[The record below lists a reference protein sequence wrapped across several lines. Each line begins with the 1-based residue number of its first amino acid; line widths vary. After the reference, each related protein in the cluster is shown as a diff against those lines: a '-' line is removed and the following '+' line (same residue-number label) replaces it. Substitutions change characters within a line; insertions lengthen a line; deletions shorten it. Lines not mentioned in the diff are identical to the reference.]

1 MMFWAS
7 WLLGPAAGPKGV
19 SMRSP
24 KMGRLLPVA
33 WYALRTPKISPELAY
48 SVTTQF
54 IRDLK
59 GIGYI
64 FSDMGLP
71 PCR

>member
-1 MMFWAS
+1 MMFCAS
-7 WLLGPAAGPKGV
+7 WLLGPAAGPNGV

-33 WYALRTPKISPELAY
+33 SYFLWTPKMSPLWAY

-54 IRDLK
+54 IRDAN
-59 GIGYI
+59 GMGYI
-64 FSDMGLP
+64 FSDIVVP
-71 PCR
+71 PM

>member
-33 WYALRTPKISPELAY
+33 WYALRTPNISPELAY

-64 FSDMGLP
+64 FSDM
-71 PCR
+71 

>member
-1 MMFWAS
+1 MMFCAS

-33 WYALRTPKISPELAY
+33 LYAFRTPKISPDAAY
-48 SVTTQF
+48 SSTTQF
-54 IRDLK
+54 IRDLN
-59 GIGYI
+59 GMGYI
-64 FSDMGLP
+64 FSDIGHP
-71 PCR
+71 PLW